1 MWIYTY
7 KVLKYTN
14 VLLKNFFPIPA
25 SAQNGKVG
33 GDVFLLSHIALE
45 ERCKAVQWTKRS
57 IEQAVAGRAK
67 AVVLHCGRIE
77 MDSEVACGIHKAKSG
92 QAFIFFAR

>member
-1 MWIYTY
+1 MQDERITSRVSRIVIIPVWIYTY

-33 GDVFLLSHIALE
+33 GDVFLLSHIAVE
-45 ERCKAVQWTKRS
+45 ERC
-57 IEQAVAGRAK
+57 
-67 AVVLHCGRIE
+67 
-77 MDSEVACGIHKAKSG
+77 
-92 QAFIFFAR
+92 